1 MKMEMIIV
9 PVSALLV
16 GAVLGWGVTTAFL
29 EPEVVVESV
38 KEESPDELK
47 LVPVESEET
56 DRLRRENA
64 QLKAESEQQKEQ
76 LAELK
81 RQREHRR
88 GERSDRR
95 FGGAQPA
102 EGEGEGEEREVVRQE
117 RPQGGGRGDW
127 VERMKNED
135 PQRYNE
141 WTNRMARMG
150 EQMRA
155 QARDQQSFF
164 DFDTSLLSASDRER
178 VEHHRELM
186 AARDQLMEQMQT
198 ATPEERRQLGPQM
211 GEIMGALNQSN
222 GQVRDVLLKQKM
234 TECGFSDQDAT
245 AMVSELKGIFQ
256 ATENGGFGGPGG
268 RGGFGGGGNRG
279 GNRGGRGGRR

>member
-1 MKMEMIIV
+1 MKMEMIVV

-95 FGGAQPA
+95 FGGAHSA
-102 EGEGEGEEREVVRQE
+102 EGEGEEREVVRQE
-117 RPQGGGRGDW
+117 RPQGGGRDENW
-127 VERMKNED
+127 LERLKTENPE
-135 PQRYNE
+135 RYIAE
-141 WTNRMARMG
+141 TNRMARFG
-150 EQMRA
+150 EQLRA
-155 QARDQQSFF
+155 RARDQQSFF
-164 DFDTSLLSASDRER
+164 DFDTSLLSAPDRER

-198 ATPEERRQLGPQM
+198 ATPEERRQLSPQM
-211 GEIMGALNQSN
+211 GEIWGALNRSN